1 LRLKLVE
8 SRETQRVSPRDV
20 LDYRAF
26 SQRYGKQGRPNELEV
41 FERFHAANA
50 LIREGFETYLDAL
63 ISDSR
68 EDFIIKADMCG
79 NKEGFLTIVFCETG
93 TIEPSLSASLERVD
107 RSQNARA
114 IVISPL
120 GPDLRALQRDLPNVF
135 RSGKVSLE
143 SLGWFDDHLDTS
155 LQQTLRL
162 IDLLG
167 NETRMRMLAPLFRRS
182 SGKREFRA
190 MINPKLVYEN
200 LSALLDAGLVD
211 EASDGTY
218 ELSPMGRTV
227 MAEFISFLEK
237 TRRTLGSI
245 TKGRE
250 VKLNG

>member
-1 LRLKLVE
+1 M
-8 SRETQRVSPRDV
+8 
-20 LDYRAF
+20 DYRTF
-26 SQRYGKQGRPNELEV
+26 SQRYGKQRRANELEL

-50 LIREGFETYLDAL
+50 LLREGLETYLDAL
-63 ISDSR
+63 VSDTR
-68 EDFIIKADMCG
+68 EGFTIKADLCG
-79 NKEGFLTIVFCETG
+79 IREGFLTIVFCETG
-93 TIEPSLSASLERVD
+93 TIEPSLSASLQRVN

-114 IVISPL
+114 IVLSPF
-120 GPDLRALQRDLPNVF
+120 GPDLRALRRGLPIVF

-143 SLGWFDDHLDTS
+143 SIGWFGDHLDTS

-162 IDLLG
+162 IDLVG

-182 SGKREFRA
+182 TGKREFRS

-200 LSALLDAGLVD
+200 LSAMLEAGLVD

-218 ELSPMGRTV
+218 ELSLMGRTV

-237 TRRTLGSI
+237 TRRTLDSI
-245 TKGRE
+245 TKEKE